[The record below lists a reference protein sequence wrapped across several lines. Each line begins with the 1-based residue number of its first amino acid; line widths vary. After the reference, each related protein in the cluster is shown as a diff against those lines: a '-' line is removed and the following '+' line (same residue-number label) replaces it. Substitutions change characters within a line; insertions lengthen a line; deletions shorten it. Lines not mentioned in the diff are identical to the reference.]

1 MNIKQRFATVV
12 GLYMLFVFYVSAQK
26 SIESIN
32 DGWSFRFPNQTE
44 WSSVSLP
51 HTYNSDAYFSSD
63 YYKGKGEYIRNLKVL
78 NIDSSR
84 RYFLKIDAANKA
96 AKLFVNGTELVN
108 HLGGYSAFSCDIT
121 SCLKRGDN
129 EIRIIVDNSRIDIAP
144 LSADFT
150 FWGGIYR
157 DAWFISTSLLHFDLC
172 DYATSGVYVTPS
184 NVSEESASLNIKSR
198 LVNDW
203 VEAADMKLVLTLCNS
218 SGKEVATET
227 KVVRLKPGEST
238 VVESEIHEISR
249 LELWSP
255 EEPNL
260 YSLSAKIVDLQT
272 NQTVDCTVVNVGFR
286 WFSFDGKEG
295 FKLNGRPYKLRGI
308 NRHQDME
315 PLGFALDDEA
325 HRRDIRL
332 LKDLGCNFVRL
343 AHYQQD
349 DAILDECDRLGL
361 IVWEE
366 IPIVNMVPDEVGFDD
381 NCELNL
387 VEMIR
392 QHYNHP
398 SVMMWGY
405 MNEILLRAPS
415 DNSREWES
423 VRERILTLAN
433 RLEKKL
439 KDEDS
444 TRASV
449 MAFHGTDR
457 YNKIGLDI
465 TDVQGWNLYQGWY
478 GGDISGFEKYLEN
491 QRRLYPDRSL
501 IVSEWGA
508 GSDKRLHSV
517 NPKPF
522 DFSIEYQQ
530 KYIEHY
536 LPYMEKNDYISGG
549 AYWNFIDF
557 NVAERQES
565 MPRVNNKGIFYNN
578 RQPKDVAYYF
588 KSVWRQDIPVV
599 HIAIR
604 DRGTII
610 CGDDSVTAIKIY
622 SNCSE
627 VELLVNGVSLGC
639 KPTVNCNAVFE
650 VMLAEGESI
659 LSACGKKDGVE
670 ETDVTVI
677 TRRTL
682 PNLAIGETL
691 SVNIG
696 SNCDFTSVIN
706 GQTWLADRPYENGKF
721 GYTDGKSRSVTSEI
735 FNTVDGP
742 LFQTMLEDVTDYR
755 IDAPIGQ
762 YEVELLFTDINKSG
776 NNSPYLLGHDSKR
789 NSDESTVRMSV
800 DICGK
805 VVDQD
810 FAPSESGGFQ
820 HAVRKKYIVD
830 NLDGLIR
837 IHLTPISGKTLLS
850 GVSVR
855 KISL

>member
-12 GLYMLFVFYVSAQK
+12 GMYMLFVFSVSAQK
-26 SIESIN
+26 SVESIN

-44 WSSVSLP
+44 WSTVSLP
-51 HTYNSDAYFSSD
+51 HTYNSDAYFSRD

-78 NIDSSR
+78 DVDSSR

-96 AKLFVNGTELVN
+96 AKLSVNGNELVD

-121 SCLKRGDN
+121 SCLKSGDN

-157 DAWFISTSLLHFDLC
+157 DAWFISTPLLHFDLC
-172 DYATSGVYVTPS
+172 DYATSGVYVTPIK
-184 NVSEESASLNIKSR
+184 VSEESASLNIKSR
-198 LVNDW
+198 LVNDGLE
-203 VEAADMKLVLTLCNS
+203 VADMRLVLTLRNR
-218 SGKEVATET
+218 SGKDVATET
-227 KVVRLKPGEST
+227 KAVRLKPGEST

-249 LELWSP
+249 PELWSP

-260 YSLSAKIVDLQT
+260 YSLSANIVDLQT
-272 NQTVDCTVVNVGFR
+272 NQTVDRTVVNVGFR

-366 IPIVNMVPDEVGFDD
+366 IPVVNMVPDVVGFDD

-415 DNSREWES
+415 DNLREWES

-449 MAFHGTDR
+449 MAFHGSDR

-465 TDVQGWNLYQGWY
+465 TDVQGWNLYHGWY

-491 QRRLYPDRSL
+491 QHRLYPDRSL

-517 NPKPF
+517 NPMPF

-599 HIAIR
+599 HIAVR
-604 DRGTII
+604 DRGTVI
-610 CGDDSVTAIKIY
+610 CENDSVTAIKIY

-627 VELLVNGVSLGC
+627 VELLVNGISHGR

-650 VMLAEGESI
+650 VMLAEGEST

-670 ETDVTVI
+670 YTDVTVI

-706 GQTWLADRPYENGKF
+706 GQIWLADRPYENGKF

-742 LFQTMLEDVTDYR
+742 LFQTMLEGITDYR

-762 YEVELLFTDINKSG
+762 YEVELLFTDINMSG

-789 NSDESTVRMSV
+789 ISDESTVRMSV

-805 VVDQD
+805 IVDQD
-810 FAPSESGGFQ
+810 FAPSESGGF

-830 NLDGLIR
+830 NLNGLIR